1 MSGSQ
6 RQPGNRRTF
15 VRLYVKS
22 AGDKDNDYLIDHS
35 AAVVLFDPDGRFHAL
50 FNVPHDA
57 DKIASDFLLI
67 KNYYEATR

>member
-1 MSGSQ
+1 
-6 RQPGNRRTF
+6 
-15 VRLYVKS
+15 
-22 AGDKDNDYLIDHS
+22 
-35 AAVVLFDPDGRFHAL
+35 VLFDPAGRFHAL